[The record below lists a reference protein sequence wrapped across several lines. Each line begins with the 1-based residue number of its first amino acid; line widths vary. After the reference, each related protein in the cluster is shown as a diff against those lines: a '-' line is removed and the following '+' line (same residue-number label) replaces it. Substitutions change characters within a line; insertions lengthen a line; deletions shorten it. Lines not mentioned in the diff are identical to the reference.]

1 MRTILLSILLAGAFL
16 AAPAFANPRSL
27 GDTPVCQTAA
37 KDLALPVGPS
47 ISQ

>member
-37 KDLALPVGPS
+37 KDLALPLGIS

>member
-27 GDTPVCQTAA
+27 GDKAVCQTSA
-37 KDLALPVGPS
+37 KDLALPLGIA